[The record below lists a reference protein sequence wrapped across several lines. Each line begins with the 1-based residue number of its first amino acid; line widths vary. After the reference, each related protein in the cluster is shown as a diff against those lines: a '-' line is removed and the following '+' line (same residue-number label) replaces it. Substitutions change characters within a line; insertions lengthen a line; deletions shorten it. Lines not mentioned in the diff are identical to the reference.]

1 MFSATLRTGWK
12 RAARGLRRALS
23 DRRGVS
29 AIEFA
34 LLAPALIFLYVASVE
49 LGNALTIS
57 RRTSAVAS
65 TAADLAAQVK
75 TVSSADLADITSA
88 ASSILTPYSTT
99 PLKIVLTSV
108 VADDKNA
115 TKVDWSCSYDG
126 GAPRAKSSVVTLPA
140 GLTQA
145 NSSVIMAE
153 VTYAF
158 TPLLN
163 LSFANPRLLHHEPD
177 VLFASA
183 QKPHGR
189 QDRPEAANAKT
200 RLTPA
205 P

>member
-1 MFSATLRTGWK
+1 MFSVALRTGWE
-12 RAARGLRRALS
+12 RAARCLRRALR
-23 DRRGVS
+23 DKRGVS
-29 AIEFA
+29 AVEFA
-34 LLAPALIFLYVASVE
+34 LIAPLLIGLYVGAVE

-75 TVSSADLADITSA
+75 TVSNADLADIASA
-88 ASSILTPYSTT
+88 ASSILTPYPPT

-115 TKVDWSCSYDG
+115 TKVDWSYASNG
-126 GAPRAKSSVVTLPA
+126 GTARAKNSVVTLPA

-158 TPLLN
+158 TPLLG
-163 LSFANPRLLHHEPD
+163 LSFANPGSFTMSRT
-177 VLFASA
+177 FYS
-183 QKPHGR
+183 
-189 QDRPEAANAKT
+189 RPRKS
-200 RLTPA
+200 LTVQMTN
-205 P
+205 